1 MKPINWVRLCGL
13 AMIVGGLT
21 SFPFLLGAG
30 FLGLYLQ
37 FRDQLGRI
45 ERVALLVGA
54 GYQFVFAGIV
64 FIVIPLLFPSGD
76 LSGLSWFEAF
86 SLFSAVLP
94 FICLFIFGLR
104 VYRQRLMEAWSF
116 LPASVGLI
124 WSLFILA
131 GLPVGVTSWQE
142 SGGVVNYLGVFAAV
156 YTFMGLV
163 VMGVWMVRGE
173 GEEINESEA

>member
-1 MKPINWVRLCGL
+1 MKAINWVRLCGL

-37 FRDQLGRI
+37 FREQLGR
-45 ERVALLVGA
+45 VARTALRVGA
-54 GYQFVFAGIV
+54 AYQFVYAVIV
-64 FIVIPLLFPSGD
+64 FLVIPLALPSGD
-76 LSGLSWFEAF
+76 LGRLSWFDDF

-94 FICLFIFGLR
+94 FVCLIVFGLR
-104 VYRQRLMEAWSF
+104 VYRARLMEAWSF
-116 LPASVGLI
+116 LPASVGLV
-124 WSLFILA
+124 WSLFILS
-131 GLPVGVTSWQE
+131 GLPVGITSWQNTG
-142 SGGVVNYLGVFAAV
+142 SVLNYLAVFAAV

-173 GEEINESEA
+173 GGES